1 MQRRRSLALLG
12 GLAASCALGAVPA
25 ALAQE
30 AVRIRLGTLVPKG
43 SSYHRAMQEMAE
55 RWKKAQGAGA
65 TFTVYT
71 DGTQG
76 GEIDM
81 VRRMRVGQLNAALI
95 SVVGLAEIDRSVTA
109 LQYMPM
115 LFRDWNEVD
124 YVLAQ
129 MHEQLE
135 ARFLEKG
142 FVVLFW
148 GDGGWVRYF
157 SKEPMLHPADLK
169 KHKLWAWNGDPAAMD
184 IMKSMGYSPGP
195 AGDRRHPAGLADRAD
210 HGGALGGVLRAGGPV
225 RHRGQVHAGREVGA
239 GAGRRG
245 HDPQGLGEHVA
256 RPRRRSSSGPPREAG
271 AKIRAQARKE
281 DQEAVEAMRKR
292 GLTVYP
298 GTPELEAEWRGLAE
312 EAYPKIR
319 GRMVPADLFDRV
331 QALVQDYRAHGG
343 KTAAR
348 S

>member
-12 GLAASCALGAVPA
+12 GLAASCALGAMP

-55 RWKKAQGAGA
+55 RWKKAQGGSG
-65 TFTVYT
+65 TFTIYT

-76 GEIDM
+76 GEVDM

-95 SVVGLAEIDRSVTA
+95 SVIGLAEIDRSVTA

-124 YVLAQ
+124 YVMAQ

-135 ARFLEKG
+135 ARFMEKG

-169 KHKLWAWNGDPAAMD
+169 KFKLWNWNGDPAASD
-184 IMKSMGYSPGP
+184 IMKSMGYSPVPLETADILPGLQTGLISAVP
-195 AGDRRHPAGLADRAD
+195 SAAFFALAGQFDTVAKYMLDVKWAP
-210 HGGALGGVLRAGGPV
+210 VL
-225 RHRGQVHAGREVGA
+225 GA
-239 GAGRRG
+239 GVMTRKAWDSMTPAAQEELKRAAL
-245 HDPQGLGEHVA
+245 D
-256 RPRRRSSSGPPREAG
+256 AG

-281 DQEAVEAMRKR
+281 DQEAVDAMRKR
-292 GLTVYP
+292 GLTVHP
-298 GTPELEAEWRGLAE
+298 STPELDAEWRALAE

-331 QALVQDYRAHGG
+331 QALVQDYRARGG
-343 KTAAR
+343 KTAVR

>member
-12 GLAASCALGAVPA
+12 GLAASCALGGLPA

-55 RWKKAQGAGA
+55 RWKKAQGGAG
-65 TFTVYT
+65 TFTIYT

-76 GEIDM
+76 GEVDM
-81 VRRMRVGQLNAALI
+81 VRRMRVGQLNAAMM

-115 LFRDWNEVD
+115 LFRDWSEVD
-124 YVLAQ
+124 YVMAQ

-157 SKEPMLHPADLK
+157 SKEPMVHPADLK
-169 KHKLWAWNGDPAAMD
+169 KFKLWSWNGDPSASD
-184 IMKSMGYSPGP
+184 IMKSMGYSPVPLETADILPGLQTGLISAVP
-195 AGDRRHPAGLADRAD
+195 SAAFFALAGQFDTVAKYMLDVKWAP
-210 HGGALGGVLRAGGPV
+210 VL
-225 RHRGQVHAGREVGA
+225 GA
-239 GAGRRG
+239 GVITRKAWDSMAPAVQDELKRAAA
-245 HDPQGLGEHVA
+245 D
-256 RPRRRSSSGPPREAG
+256 AG

-281 DQEAVEAMRKR
+281 DQEAVDAMRKR
-292 GLTVYP
+292 GLTVQP
-298 GTPELEAEWRGLAE
+298 GTPELVAEWRALAE

-348 S
+348 

>member
-1 MQRRRSLALLG
+1 MHRRRSLTLLG
-12 GLAASCALGAVPA
+12 GLAASGALRAIPAVIVQDA
-25 ALAQE
+25 VCVRMATLA
-30 AVRIRLGTLVPKG
+30 PKG
-43 SSYHRAMQEMAE
+43 SSYHRAMQEMGE

-65 TFTVYT
+65 AFTVFT

-76 GEIDM
+76 GEVDM

-95 SVVGLAEIDRSVTA
+95 SVVGLSEIDRSVTA

-115 LFRDWNEVD
+115 LFRDWAEVD
-124 YVLAQ
+124 YVVDQL
-129 MHEQLE
+129 HEQLE

-157 SKEPMLHPADLK
+157 STQPMLHPADLM

-184 IMKSMGYSPGP
+184 IMKSMGYSPVPLETADILPGLQTGLITAVP
-195 AGDRRHPAGLADRAD
+195 CAAFFALAGQFDTVAKYMLDVKWAA
-210 HGGALGGVLRAGGPV
+210 VL
-225 RHRGQVHAGREVGA
+225 GA
-239 GAGRRG
+239 GVMTRKAW
-245 HDPQGLGEHVA
+245 DSM
-256 RPRRRSSSGPPREAG
+256 SSSAQAELKLAAAEAG
-271 AKIRAQARKE
+271 TKIRAHARQE
-281 DQEAVEAMRKR
+281 DQEAVEAMHKR
-292 GLTVYP
+292 GLTVNP
-298 GTPELEAEWRGLAE
+298 GTPELVAEWRALAE
-312 EAYPKIR
+312 AAYPKIR
-319 GRMVPADLFDRV
+319 GRMVPAALFDRV

>member
-1 MQRRRSLALLG
+1 MHRRRSLALLG
-12 GLAASCALGAVPA
+12 GLAASCALGPIPA

-55 RWKKAQGAGA
+55 RWKKAQGASA
-65 TFTVYT
+65 TFTVFT

-115 LFRDWNEVD
+115 LFRDWGEVD
-124 YVLAQ
+124 YVLAD

-135 ARFLEKG
+135 ARFLDKG

-157 SKEPMLHPADLK
+157 SKEPMLHPADLR
-169 KHKLWAWNGDPAAMD
+169 KHKLWAWNGDPAAAD
-184 IMKSMGYSPGP
+184 IMKSMGYSPVPLETADILPGLQTGLITAVP
-195 AGDRRHPAGLADRAD
+195 SAAFFALAGQFDTVAKCMLDVKWAP
-210 HGGALGGVLRAGGPV
+210 VL
-225 RHRGQVHAGREVGA
+225 GA
-239 GAGRRG
+239 GVITRRAW
-245 HDPQGLGEHVA
+245 D
-256 RPRRRSSSGPPREAG
+256 SMSPPAQLELKRAAAEAG

-281 DQEAVEAMRKR
+281 DQEAVDAMRKR
-292 GLTVYP
+292 GLKVYP

-331 QALVQDYRAHGG
+331 QGLVQDYRAHGG

>member
-1 MQRRRSLALLG
+1 MHRRRSLALLG
-12 GLAASCALGAVPA
+12 GLAAACALGAVPA

-65 TFTVYT
+65 TFTVFT

-169 KHKLWAWNGDPAAMD
+169 KHKLWSWNGDPAAAD
-184 IMKSMGYSPGP
+184 IMKSMGYSPVPLETADILPGLQTGLITAVP
-195 AGDRRHPAGLADRAD
+195 SAAFFALAGQFDTVAKCMLDVKWAP
-210 HGGALGGVLRAGGPV
+210 VL
-225 RHRGQVHAGREVGA
+225 GA
-239 GAGRRG
+239 GVMTRKAWDSMSPGAQEELKRAAV
-245 HDPQGLGEHVA
+245 D
-256 RPRRRSSSGPPREAG
+256 AG

-281 DQEAVEAMRKR
+281 DQEAVDAMRKR

-312 EAYPKIR
+312 EAYPRIR

-331 QALVQDYRAHGG
+331 QGLVQDYRAHGG
-343 KTAAR
+343 KSTAR

>member
-1 MQRRRSLALLG
+1 
-12 GLAASCALGAVPA
+12 
-25 ALAQE
+25 
-30 AVRIRLGTLVPKG
+30 
-43 SSYHRAMQEMAE
+43 MQEMAE

-65 TFTVYT
+65 TFTVFT

-115 LFRDWNEVD
+115 LFRDWSEVD
-124 YVLAQ
+124 YVVAQ
-129 MHEQLE
+129 MREQLE

-169 KHKLWAWNGDPAAMD
+169 KHKLWAWNGDPAASE
-184 IMKSMGYSPGP
+184 IMKSMGYSPVALETADILPGLQTGLITAVPSAAFFALAGQFDTVAKCMLDVKWAPVLGAAVMTRKAWDGMSP
-195 AGDRRHPAGLADRAD
+195 AGQEEIQRA
-210 HGGALGGVLRAGGPV
+210 AL
-225 RHRGQVHAGREVGA
+225 
-239 GAGRRG
+239 
-245 HDPQGLGEHVA
+245 
-256 RPRRRSSSGPPREAG
+256 EAG

-281 DQEAVEAMRKR
+281 DQEAVDAMRKR
-292 GLTVYP
+292 GLKVFAS
-298 GTPELEAEWRGLAE
+298 TPELEAEWRALAE
-312 EAYPKIR
+312 QAYPKIR

-331 QALVQDYRAHGG
+331 QSLVQDYRAHGG

>member
-1 MQRRRSLALLG
+1 MDRRRSLAVLG
-12 GLAASCALGAVPA
+12 GLAASCALGALPA
-25 ALAQE
+25 AHAQE

-65 TFTVYT
+65 TFTVFT

-81 VRRMRVGQLNAALI
+81 VRRMRVGQLNSALI

-124 YVLAQ
+124 YVVGQ

-169 KHKLWAWNGDPAAMD
+169 KHKLWAWNGDPAASE
-184 IMKSMGYSPGP
+184 IMKSMGYSPVPLETADILPGLQTGLITAVP
-195 AGDRRHPAGLADRAD
+195 SAAFFALAGQFDTVAKCMLDVKWAPVL
-210 HGGALGGVLRAGGPV
+210 GAAVMTRKAWDSISP
-225 RHRGQVHAGREVGA
+225 
-239 GAGRRG
+239 
-245 HDPQGLGEHVA
+245 
-256 RPRRRSSSGPPREAG
+256 SGKEALKQAALEAG
-271 AKIRAQARKE
+271 VKIRTQARKE
-281 DQEAVEAMRKR
+281 DQEAIDAMRKR
-292 GLTVYP
+292 GLQVYSS
-298 GTPELEAEWRGLAE
+298 TPEIEAEWRALAE
-312 EAYPKIR
+312 QAYPKIR

-331 QALVQDYRAHGG
+331 QGLVQDYRAHGG